1 MYYNI
6 LDHQGDFNM
15 NSINDELVYKVYR
28 LHTAL
33 NDAQNLLSIL
43 EKENACLK
51 KLVNGLTQNETAYQ
65 ECVELKE

>member
-1 MYYNI
+1 VYNI
-6 LDHQGDFNM
+6 LGHQGGSNM
-15 NSINDELVYKVYR
+15 NSINDELVYKVHK

-43 EKENACLK
+43 ERENACLK